1 SQKTRYIF
9 LSILY
14 AAFEGIILAILPILA
29 ISLILNPSTPGDLP
43 KPVMWI
49 IFVVSSLP
57 VFGFQLLRIVLSNRR
72 FRNNIRK
79 PVDAVYWNWEINPQ
93 GCWLAVSVFIIAIF
107 CLVWLKLT

>member
-1 SQKTRYIF
+1 MAYLYRSLACPRCHKEFGLQIVNVMLIELVTGLGPPLIRCVSCGTVFDSGLTEWLRMSDSQKTRYIF

-49 IFVVSSLP
+49 
-57 VFGFQLLRIVLSNRR
+57 
-72 FRNNIRK
+72 
-79 PVDAVYWNWEINPQ
+79 
-93 GCWLAVSVFIIAIF
+93 
-107 CLVWLKLT
+107 